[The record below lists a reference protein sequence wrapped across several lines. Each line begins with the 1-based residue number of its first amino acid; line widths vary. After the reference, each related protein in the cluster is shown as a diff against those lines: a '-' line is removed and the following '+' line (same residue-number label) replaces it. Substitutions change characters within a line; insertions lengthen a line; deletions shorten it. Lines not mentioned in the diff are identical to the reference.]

1 LDFGER
7 LRGQFSFF
15 VGNYMILIVSWILM
29 DFAQELP
36 GTYFSDYVL
45 ELGGSPTALGLIT
58 AASMLALA
66 AVQFPGGYL
75 ADRYGRRWLVSTFT
89 FAVALSFIFHAV
101 APDWY
106 YVLVGEV
113 LRNVCLIYQPA
124 LNAMFAD
131 SLPAKQRGMGFS
143 ILNLIVSVSTTPAP
157 VVALFLVATYGS
169 VMGMRVAFGIV
180 VILFLIAATI
190 RLKLKESMQN
200 EQRFSL
206 REAVV
211 SYPQAVREG
220 IEVWR
225 KVPRSTFYLFV
236 STVIIRFAFTMTYPL
251 LLVYAFFVLQI
262 GGPPNPALPASL
274 DPALQLARENWGYAN
289 IALFVTM
296 IILSFPVGRLIDKLG
311 RKIPLILSGV
321 FAIPATVLFVYGNYT
336 TLYIALI
343 LWGASQ
349 LLGYSASQALFADLV
364 PQSERGKATGS
375 MNFFTYLLMAAA
387 GIAGGLLYDNV
398 SPQLP
403 FILMIILTV
412 PSILLTVYGIQE
424 PKPEER
430 QN

>member
-1 LDFGER
+1 MDFGER

-343 LWGASQ
+343 LWRASQ

>member
-1 LDFGER
+1 MDFGER
-7 LRGQFSFF
+7 LRSQFSFF

-343 LWGASQ
+343 LWRASQ

>member
-343 LWGASQ
+343 LWRASQ

>member
-1 LDFGER
+1 MGFVDR
-7 LRGQFSFF
+7 LRSQFSFF
-15 VGNYMILIVSWILM
+15 TGNYMVLIVSWILM

-45 ELGGSPTALGLIT
+45 GLGGTPTALGLIT
-58 AASMLALA
+58 TASMLALA

-75 ADRYGRRWLVSTFT
+75 ADRYGRRWLVSTLT
-89 FAVALSFIFHAV
+89 FAVALSFVFHAV
-101 APDWY
+101 ALDWY
-106 YVLVGEV
+106 YVLVGEI
-113 LRNVCLIYQPA
+113 LRNFCLLYQPA

-143 ILNLIVSVSTTPAP
+143 VLNLIISVSTTPAP
-157 VVALFLVATYGS
+157 VVALFLVGTYGS
-169 VMGMRVAFGIV
+169 MMGMRVAFGIV
-180 VILFLIAATI
+180 VALFLVAAVI
-190 RLKLKESMQN
+190 RLRLKESMQN
-200 EQRFSL
+200 ETRFSL
-206 REAVV
+206 KEIVV
-211 SYPQAVREG
+211 SYPKAVKEG

-225 KVPRSTFYLFV
+225 RLPRSAFYMFV
-236 STVIIRFAFTMTYPL
+236 SSVVDRFAFTMTYPL
-251 LLVYAFFVLQI
+251 LLVYAFYVLQI
-262 GGPPNPALPASL
+262 GGPPNPALPVSI

-296 IILSFPVGRLIDKLG
+296 ILLSVPVGRLIDKLG
-311 RKIPLILSGV
+311 RKIPLVLSGV
-321 FAIPATVLFVYGNYT
+321 FAVPATFLFVYGNYEM
-336 TLYIALI
+336 LYAALI

-403 FILMIILTV
+403 FLLMIALTV
-412 PSILLTVYGIQE
+412 PSILLIVYGIQE

>member
-1 LDFGER
+1 MGFAER
-7 LRGQFSFF
+7 LRGEFSFF
-15 VGNYMILIVSWILM
+15 VGNYMILIVSWILI

-36 GTYFSDYVL
+36 GTYFSDFVL
-45 ELGGSPTALGLIT
+45 ELGGSPTVLGLIT

-75 ADRYGRRWLVSTFT
+75 ADRYGRRWLVSTLT
-89 FAVALSFIFHAV
+89 FGVALSFAFHVV
-101 APDWY
+101 ATSWE

-113 LRNVCLIYQPA
+113 LRNLCLMYQPA

-143 ILNLIVSVSTTPAP
+143 ILNLIMSVSTTPAP

-169 VMGMRVAFGIV
+169 MTGMRIAYALVIAMFLVASAV
-180 VILFLIAATI
+180 
-190 RLKLKESMQN
+190 RLRLKESVQDKAKFN
-200 EQRFSL
+200 L
-206 REAVV
+206 REVLG
-211 SYPQAVREG
+211 SYPESVREG
-220 IEVWR
+220 VKVWR

-236 STVIIRFAFTMTYPL
+236 SSAIVRFAFTMVMPL
-251 LLVYAFFVLQI
+251 LLVYAFYVLQI
-262 GGPPNPALPASL
+262 GGPPNPAILPSL
-274 DPALQLARENWGYAN
+274 DPALQLARERWGYAN
-289 IALFVTM
+289 IVLFSSM
-296 IILSFPVGRLIDKLG
+296 IVMSVPVGKLIDKLG
-311 RKIPLILSGV
+311 RKTPLVLSQV
-321 FAIPATVLFVYGNYT
+321 LAVPATILFVYGDYA
-336 TLYIALI
+336 TLFVSLI

-375 MNFFTYLLMAAA
+375 MNFFTYLLMAVA

-403 FILMIILTV
+403 FIIMIALTI
-412 PSILLTVYGIQE
+412 PSLILTVYGIQE